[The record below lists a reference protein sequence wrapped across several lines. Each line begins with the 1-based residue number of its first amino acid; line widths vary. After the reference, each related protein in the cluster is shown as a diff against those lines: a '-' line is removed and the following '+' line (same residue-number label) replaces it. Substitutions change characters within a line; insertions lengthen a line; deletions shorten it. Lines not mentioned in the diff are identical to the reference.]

1 MEVEVI
7 PDRIIEAGTLTTD
20 GDRAAVEVRLPWY
33 RALPGS
39 CISEVGFAVDD
50 VAAAPESLRW
60 TMNGRTFRL
69 EDLKDEVDEW
79 WFPADS
85 VLLEGDVA
93 VEADDQEHQVDV
105 ELKLY
110 IPYIVTDHGVLRIEE
125 HDTKTMPATPAQTT
139 KAGQR

>member
-7 PDRIIEAGTLTTD
+7 PDRVIEAGTLTTD

>member
-1 MEVEVI
+1 VI

-20 GDRAAVEVRLPWY
+20 GDRTAVEVRLPWY

-39 CISEVGFAVDD
+39 CISEVGFAVDG
-50 VAAAPESLRW
+50 VAAASESLRW

-93 VEADDQEHQVDV
+93 VEADDQEHRVDV

-125 HDTKTMPATPAQTT
+125 HDSKTMPAIPAQTT